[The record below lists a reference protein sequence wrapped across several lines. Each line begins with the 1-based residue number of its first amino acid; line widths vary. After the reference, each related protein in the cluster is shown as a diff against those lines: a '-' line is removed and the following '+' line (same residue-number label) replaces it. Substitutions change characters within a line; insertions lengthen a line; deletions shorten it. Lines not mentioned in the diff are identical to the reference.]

1 MLKLPCIRFL
11 VFFLIL
17 AAAPVAEAVDLKIA
31 TLSPDGSNWMVKLRK
46 GAAEIELRTEKRV
59 RFKFYPGG
67 VMGDDKAVLRKIR
80 IGQLHGAVVTNGVLT
95 KYYPDNQ
102 IYNLPIKFNSF
113 DQVDYVRKQM
123 DTIIID
129 GFKKGGFVT
138 FGLAEGGFAYIMS
151 KAPIMTV
158 DDLRQQKVWVPKDDT
173 MALTISKAFGVT
185 PIPLTPAEVRTG
197 LQTGLINTVAVMPIG
212 AIALQWHTQI
222 KYLTDAPLIYVYGFL
237 TINQK
242 AFRKLNP
249 ADQDVVNEVMTQV
262 MKQIDQQ
269 NRSENIKAMQV
280 LQNQGIKIVNI
291 EPDELANWR
300 KIAAGVS
307 DRMVTAGKLSP
318 QIVELLEKH
327 LEDFKKYGNPA
338 NGSKNQASALR

>member
-1 MLKLPCIRFL
+1 MTTFKDIIMLKLLCTRIL
-11 VFFLIL
+11 IFFLIFSVASL
-17 AAAPVAEAVDLKIA
+17 AQAVDLKIS
-31 TLSPDGSNWMVKLRK
+31 TLAPDGSNVMVKLRE
-46 GAAEIELRTEKRV
+46 GAAEIALRTEKRV

-113 DQVDYVRKQM
+113 DQVDYVRKKM

-138 FGLAEGGFAYIMS
+138 FGLVEGGFAYIMS
-151 KAPIMTV
+151 KEPIRTL
-158 DDLRQQKVWVPKDDT
+158 DDLRSQKVWVPKDDN
-173 MALTISKAFGVT
+173 MALTISKAFGFT
-185 PIPLTPAEVRTG
+185 PIPLTAAEVRTG

-222 KYLTDAPLIYVYGFL
+222 KYLTDAPLIYIYGYL
-237 TINQK
+237 TIKQK
-242 AFRKLNP
+242 AFQKLTP
-249 ADQDVVNEVMTQV
+249 ADQNVVNEVMTKV
-262 MKQIDQQ
+262 MKQVDQH

-280 LQNQGIKIVNI
+280 LQNQGVQIVNI
-291 EPDELANWR
+291 EPVELANWR
-300 KIAAGVS
+300 QIAAGVS
-307 DRMVTAGKLSP
+307 DQMVADGQLSP
-318 QIVELLEKH
+318 QIVKILEGH
-327 LEDFKKYGNPA
+327 LEDFMKKSNPA
-338 NGSKNQASALR
+338 SGS